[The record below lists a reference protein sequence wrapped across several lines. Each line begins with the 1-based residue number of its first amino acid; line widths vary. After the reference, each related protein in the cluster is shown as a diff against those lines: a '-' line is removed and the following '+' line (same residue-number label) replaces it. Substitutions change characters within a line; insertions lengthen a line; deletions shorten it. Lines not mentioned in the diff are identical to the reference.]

1 VIGHGHVV
9 IVRAPEK
16 KVSHLPRPTHALLA
30 QHSLPRSY
38 LAEATTELLCILALS
53 CTLASLLILPTN
65 TPHSSNPSL
74 LFFLDKRQPHPSHS
88 TTMGKS

>member
-30 QHSLPRSY
+30 QHS
-38 LAEATTELLCILALS
+38 EATTELLCVLALS
-53 CTLASLLILPTN
+53 CTPASLLILPTN